1 MFYAK
6 YLQAKSTLT
15 DTRFCQFI
23 KNRFTKI
30 YPRTALR
37 FIT

>member
-1 MFYAK
+1 MIYAK
-6 YLQAKSTLT
+6 YLRATVVFRDTL
-15 DTRFCQFI
+15 FCQFI